1 MKLAGFLLLLAG
13 WVIVLAA
20 VVLLAPALPR
30 AGFVLAGIGVEVVA
44 LILFARSHL
53 ALQGETRE

>member
-20 VVLLAPALPR
+20 VVLLVPGLPR
-30 AGFVLAGIGVEVVA
+30 TGFVLAGIGVEVLG
-44 LILFARSHL
+44 LIVVVRSHL
-53 ALQGETRE
+53 ALQEERPQ